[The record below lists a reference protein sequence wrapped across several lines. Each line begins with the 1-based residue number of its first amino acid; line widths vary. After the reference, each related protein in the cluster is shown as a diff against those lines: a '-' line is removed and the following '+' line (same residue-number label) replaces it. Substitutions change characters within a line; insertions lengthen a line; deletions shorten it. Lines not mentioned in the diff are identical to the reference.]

1 MQDDPVLAL
10 QKHLAGERNFEPQS
24 STFRWK
30 NHQSW
35 WFDKDSKASLK
46 VWWNQDLAQWY
57 QSFSSWNWYLF
68 EYCPDHIPFFIPM
81 MYSQYKGIRIHII
94 YLYISYY
101 IRYPISYVRIHI
113 WYIVYHQTYHI
124 SSNISY
130 IPIIYIIY
138 FNNISYIP
146 IIYHNITMIS
156 SIFFSGY
163 LTVRSLEHLPGHG
176 LKYGTEVLQ
185 LLPTVQWTGAHMV
198 HRYGGETGR
207 PESDDIYIYVILS
220 ISLSVSLMVNTL
232 YIYTYA

>member
-1 MQDDPVLAL
+1 
-10 QKHLAGERNFEPQS
+10 
-24 STFRWK
+24 
-30 NHQSW
+30 
-35 WFDKDSKASLK
+35 
-46 VWWNQDLAQWY
+46 
-57 QSFSSWNWYLF
+57 
-68 EYCPDHIPFFIPM
+68 
-81 MYSQYKGIRIHII
+81 
-94 YLYISYY
+94 
-101 IRYPISYVRIHI
+101 
-113 WYIVYHQTYHI
+113 
-124 SSNISY
+124 
-130 IPIIYIIY
+130 
-138 FNNISYIP
+138 
-146 IIYHNITMIS
+146 MIS

>member
-1 MQDDPVLAL
+1 MASLQNLHGFHGSTAISCSNRINKSIKLHWTTPMLRCSWSYWRLKLVSSPRHEPGLFVGCWGTYLLQTTESSDAAVDMQDDPVLAL

-94 YLYISYY
+94 YLYIY
-101 IRYPISYVRIHI
+101 IILYQISYIICQNSHMIYRIP
-113 WYIVYHQTYHI
+113 
-124 SSNISY
+124 SNISY
-130 IPIIYIIY
+130 IIEYIIY
-138 FNNISYIP
+138 SNNI
-146 IIYHNITMIS
+146 YH
-156 SIFFSGY
+156 IF
-163 LTVRSLEHLPGHG
+163 
-176 LKYGTEVLQ
+176 Q
-185 LLPTVQWTGAHMV
+185 
-198 HRYGGETGR
+198 
-207 PESDDIYIYVILS
+207 
-220 ISLSVSLMVNTL
+220 
-232 YIYTYA
+232 